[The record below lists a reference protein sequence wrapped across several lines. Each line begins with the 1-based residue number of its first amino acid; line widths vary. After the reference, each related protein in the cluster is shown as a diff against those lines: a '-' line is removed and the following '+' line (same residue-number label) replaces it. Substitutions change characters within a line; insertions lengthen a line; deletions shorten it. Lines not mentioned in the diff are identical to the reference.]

1 MKCQAVLSFEVSTIQ
16 FLNDHGFLIQSNF
29 SLYLSNNSS
38 KKSAKN
44 LNANLIEGW
53 VLSKDNFL
61 PTLDVTGTLG
71 VTILNRK
78 QSVLNKYK
86 KFRFGEI

>member
-44 LNANLIEGW
+44 LNANLIEG
-53 VLSKDNFL
+53 
-61 PTLDVTGTLG
+61 
-71 VTILNRK
+71 
-78 QSVLNKYK
+78 
-86 KFRFGEI
+86 